1 MATESR
7 HPFAAACAAVAS
19 HVTARYRVGIE
30 VAVLPAPFKGDL
42 DGSRIVIGDR
52 EDDEERLFLVA
63 HLFGHTVQWNVSA
76 AWRRLGMRM
85 PVEPDAATL
94 ASLEAYELEA
104 CRYSQQAL
112 HEAGLSAFDQW
123 LADYSACDRA
133 FIRHLAVTGERRDF
147 RSFWR
152 GGQPLLEPL
161 AIPAFSPRWWR
172 RRRQAIVF

>member
-1 MATESR
+1 MASETSP
-7 HPFAAACAAVAS
+7 PFGSACAAIAA
-19 HVTARYRVGIE
+19 HVTARYGVAIE
-30 VAVLPAPFKGDL
+30 VAALPAPFKGDL
-42 DGSRIVIGDR
+42 DGSRIVVGER
-52 EDDEERLFLVA
+52 SDDEERLFLVA

-85 PVEPDAATL
+85 PVEPDADMLATL
-94 ASLEAYELEA
+94 ETYELEA

-112 HEAGLSAFDQW
+112 HEAGVVAFDQW

-133 FIRHLAVTGERRDF
+133 FIRHVAVTGERVGF

-161 AIPAFSPRWWR
+161 AIPAFTPRRWR